1 MYKNLKINVG
11 QIYEGWKNKLL
22 PDADMVEQIELVSA
36 ERMAIC
42 DACPNH
48 SNNHKHVHEARSS
61 VGLVRRDQ
69 GMRVE
74 MDDLYDHFD
83 SVNIISVKVKDPTI
97 KNQEEKNVDNEKEN
111 LQQSLDDF
119 F

>member
-1 MYKNLKINVG
+1 MSKNSTKQHITQVKAWMKTLKSHVQKPKINVG

-48 SNNHKHVHEARSS
+48 SNNHKHVRPDAHCVSC
-61 VGLVRRDQ
+61 GCTL
-69 GMRVE
+69 
-74 MDDLYDHFD
+74 
-83 SVNIISVKVKDPTI
+83 
-97 KNQEEKNVDNEKEN
+97 
-111 LQQSLDDF
+111 
-119 F
+119 

>member
-1 MYKNLKINVG
+1 MYKNLNINVG

-48 SNNHKHVHEARSS
+48 SNNHKHVRPDAHCVSCGCTLSAKTKCLSCECPIHKWLAVLS
-61 VGLVRRDQ
+61 DEQ
-69 GMRVE
+69 QDIIE
-74 MDDLYDHFD
+74 DH
-83 SVNIISVKVKDPTI
+83 K
-97 KNQEEKNVDNEKEN
+97 
-111 LQQSLDDF
+111 L
-119 F
+119 